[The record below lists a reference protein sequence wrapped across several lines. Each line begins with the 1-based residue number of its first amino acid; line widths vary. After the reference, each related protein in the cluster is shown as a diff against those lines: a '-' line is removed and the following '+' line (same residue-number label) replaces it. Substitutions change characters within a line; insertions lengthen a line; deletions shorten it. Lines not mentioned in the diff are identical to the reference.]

1 MNYKITFLK
10 EFGSQFTEK
19 IFRLV
24 IGIYLIKEISQLL
37 GPEKYGGLLYIE
49 SNYLM
54 LLGISMMGFEP
65 FFIKVF
71 VMKKEFK
78 KYLFN
83 GILTLVTVSLLLL
96 MLFQFYLIFYS
107 TFKFKIYLQ
116 IISILI
122 LFNPLY
128 FSEYYLN
135 SKYKIRHTSFYRI
148 MAFSIASILKLLA
161 VHNNFSIE
169 AFVWILIIENLIILI
184 FYLIFFYKN
193 FKFKLLDL
201 KFDFDIVKEI
211 LEKSGV
217 IFIYGVGMNLFA
229 RIDIFIIER
238 YLGLSDLGNYSASF
252 KLISFSYFLPILLAN
267 TFYTKILNTENNDV
281 DTIKKMYFLSFWFSI
296 FIYIGFLIFGNN
308 ILDLLFGDEFK
319 NVKEIFKISSISLIT
334 VGLSATYIKRIYSL
348 GLQQK
353 LLLRISFTIFIDII
367 LNIILVPIYG
377 VIGVSISTVISVIIT
392 EVFYDFFIKELRKE
406 HLLKI
411 KSIHHYKWLKEYI
424 N

>member
-1 MNYKITFLK
+1 
-10 EFGSQFTEK
+10 
-19 IFRLV
+19 
-24 IGIYLIKEISQLL
+24 
-37 GPEKYGGLLYIE
+37 
-49 SNYLM
+49 
-54 LLGISMMGFEP
+54 
-65 FFIKVF
+65 
-71 VMKKEFK
+71 
-78 KYLFN
+78 
-83 GILTLVTVSLLLL
+83 
-96 MLFQFYLIFYS
+96 
-107 TFKFKIYLQ
+107 
-116 IISILI
+116 
-122 LFNPLY
+122 
-128 FSEYYLN
+128 
-135 SKYKIRHTSFYRI
+135 
-148 MAFSIASILKLLA
+148 ILKLLA

-319 NVKEIFKISSISLIT
+319 NVKEIFKISSIS
-334 VGLSATYIKRIYSL
+334 
-348 GLQQK
+348 
-353 LLLRISFTIFIDII
+353 
-367 LNIILVPIYG
+367 
-377 VIGVSISTVISVIIT
+377 
-392 EVFYDFFIKELRKE
+392 
-406 HLLKI
+406 
-411 KSIHHYKWLKEYI
+411 
-424 N
+424 